1 VFAFTLPTHDAMEQA
16 YQRLLQLGML
26 VPYIHYPDSLGGYFR
41 LAVSAAHTEPDFALL
56 ERGLREVLA

>member
-1 VFAFTLPTHDAMEQA
+1 
-16 YQRLLQLGML
+16 
-26 VPYIHYPDSLGGYFR
+26 LGGYFR